1 MLYLF
6 LISHMLQDPLGGIPS
21 PSLTTHKYSAP
32 IYPRPSE
39 IEYEK
44 VEDCRVGN
52 TVMTE
57 FGPGT

>member
-1 MLYLF
+1 
-6 LISHMLQDPLGGIPS
+6 MLQDPLGGIPS